1 MFLLKGGAPT
11 NDARRRKL
19 MDMLENRHIYDAYEQ
34 QRRAN
39 SDVIYSKSDVRSSHK
54 NNFQLEQQQK

>member
-1 MFLLKGGAPT
+1 
-11 NDARRRKL
+11 
-19 MDMLENRHIYDAYEQ
+19 MLETRHIYDAYDQ

-54 NNFQLEQQQK
+54 NNFQLEQHQK